1 MLRYLTA
8 GESHGG
14 YLSGILEGF
23 PAGVK
28 VPRAYIAAQLKRRRF
43 APGRSAR
50 QGRENDSFEI
60 ISGMKGEITT
70 GAPIGVLIRN
80 VSREVPPPTSL
91 PRPGHADLAGMLKYG
106 TLDAAQIR
114 ERASA
119 RETAVRTALFS
130 FATRFNELLGI
141 RASSIVSLLGNT
153 PGVTPETASKELS
166 SARAAG
172 DTLGGAFQIKFENVP
187 AGLGSC
193 MHGDRR
199 LSTRLGAALLAIN
212 GVRSFEIGVPILLAL
227 NGGIAAA
234 KDLEASGGIEGGMS
248 NGRDITLNCLV
259 RPVPG
264 LPGGVLAT
272 DLRTFRKKL
281 SVSKTSDTTAVF
293 AAAVVAE
300 HAASFEIAAALLE
313 KFGGDSLAEIRPRV
327 DEWRKRT
334 GKILAKL

>member
-8 GESHGG
+8 GESHGE
-14 YLSGILEGF
+14 YLSGILDGF

-28 VPRAYIAAQLKRRRF
+28 VPRAYIAAQLKRRRL

-50 QGRENDSFEI
+50 QARETDAFEI
-60 ISGMKGEITT
+60 ISGMRGEVTT
-70 GAPIGVLIRN
+70 GAPIAVLVKN
-80 VSREVPPPTSL
+80 AAREVPPATSL

-106 TLDAAQIR
+106 TLDAALVR

-119 RETAVRTALFS
+119 RETAVRTALCA

-141 RASSIVSLLGNT
+141 NAGSKVTLLGNT
-153 PGVTPETASKELS
+153 PRVTAETAAAELLR
-166 SARAAG
+166 ARREG
-172 DTLGGAFQIKFENVP
+172 DTLGGEFQVILENVP
-187 AGLGSC
+187 VGLGSC
-193 MHGDRR
+193 MQRDLR
-199 LSTRLGAALLAIN
+199 LGARLGAALLAIN
-212 GVRSFEIGVPILLAL
+212 GVRSCEVGGGILLAIA
-227 NGGIAAA
+227 GGKAAA
-234 KDLEASGGIEGGMS
+234 EDPELSGGIEGGMS

-264 LPGGVLAT
+264 LPDGARST

-281 SVSKTSDTTAVF
+281 SVSRTSDTTAVF

-300 HAASFEIAAALLE
+300 HAASFEIASALLE

-327 DEWRKRT
+327 EEWRKRT
-334 GKILAKL
+334 GKILSKL